1 MASAISVG
9 MRVDYQSSSDVA
21 VGTIILMGDLIGLAD
36 RPIPANR
43 PGSLAIAG
51 VFRVPKATGASTAL
65 TKGVLVYWDNTNTRA
80 TTTAGS
86 NKVLGK
92 VANAVADA
100 DANVDVI
107 VWP

>member
-1 MASAISVG
+1 MPSAISVG

-21 VGTIILMGDLIGLAD
+21 VGAIVLMGDLIGLAD

-51 VFRVPKATGASTAL
+51 IFRVPKATGASTAL
-65 TKGVLVYWDNTNTRA
+65 TKGLLVYWDNTNARA
-80 TTTAGS
+80 TTTSAG

-92 VANAVADA
+92 VANAAVDA